1 MSDGFT
7 EKVKGFFGFGE
18 VDSYEDPYYRDEFD
32 EDDRRGAGGPVD
44 DERAAASGD
53 YRRGD
58 RSSRYADLD
67 GGRDGRDARPRDTRA
82 RDYDYRD
89 SRDSRAG
96 RLGEPAAP
104 AAAPSAREPQV
115 VRLALS
121 SFQQAGELAT
131 EFRAGDIVVINLSG
145 MEKAEA
151 SRVLDF
157 SVGLAKGLDGT
168 LKKLGGLRNFALI
181 PASVTLDQ
189 SQLDQLVEDQ

>member
-1 MSDGFT
+1 MADGIT
-7 EKVKGFFGFGE
+7 GKVKDFFGFGD
-18 VDSYEDPYYRDEFD
+18 VDSFDDPYYRDEFEED
-32 EDDRRGAGGPVD
+32 RGGYRQSGRYQDREDDR
-44 DERAAASGD
+44 ERD
-53 YRRGD
+53 YDRDRGD
-58 RSSRYADLD
+58 RIERSERSDRVSRADRSD
-67 GGRDGRDARPRDTRA
+67 RS
-82 RDYDYRD
+82 DYDYRS
-89 SRDSRAG
+89 SRPSRRADVG
-96 RLGEPAAP
+96 AAP
-104 AAAPSAREPQV
+104 VAPVPATPAREPQV

-131 EFRAGDIVVINLSG
+131 EFKAGDIVVLNLSG

>member
-1 MSDGFT
+1 MADGIT
-7 EKVKGFFGFGE
+7 GKVKDFFGFGD
-18 VDSYEDPYYRDEFD
+18 VDSFDDPYYRDEFEED
-32 EDDRRGAGGPVD
+32 RGGYRQSGRYQDREDDR
-44 DERAAASGD
+44 ERD
-53 YRRGD
+53 YDRDRGD
-58 RSSRYADLD
+58 RIERSDRVGRADRSD
-67 GGRDGRDARPRDTRA
+67 RSDRS
-82 RDYDYRD
+82 DYDYRS
-89 SRDSRAG
+89 SRPPRRADVG
-96 RLGEPAAP
+96 AAP
-104 AAAPSAREPQV
+104 VAPVPATPAREPQV

-131 EFRAGDIVVINLSG
+131 EFKAGDIVVLNLSG

>member
-1 MSDGFT
+1 MADGFG
-7 EKVKGFFGFGE
+7 ENIKRFFGFGDVE
-18 VDSYEDPYYRDEFD
+18 SFDDPYYRDEFD
-32 EDDRRGAGGPVD
+32 EDRGGY
-44 DERAAASGD
+44 RQSGRYQD
-53 YRRGD
+53 RGD
-58 RSSRYADLD
+58 DRDRDYERDRGEHHERPGRPERS
-67 GGRDGRDARPRDTRA
+67 
-82 RDYDYRD
+82 DYDYRS
-89 SRDSRAG
+89 SRPSRRADVG
-96 RLGEPAAP
+96 AAPVAPVPAAP
-104 AAAPSAREPQV
+104 AAPAREPQV

-131 EFRAGDIVVINLSG
+131 EFKAGDIVVLNLSG